1 MTAKTFTGLS
11 LLLTAFVFYSCTASK
26 EEQKELN
33 KIPVRE
39 IKEKVNKQFKLI
51 ESIEAYGTIS
61 IDSPE
66 LSNTASIEVR
76 IKKPD
81 SVYVKIE
88 GPFGIDI
95 AVALITSGEF
105 IYYNVKENKVIT
117 GPSTDLNIGAILK
130 IRVSF
135 DELINSFSGSFY
147 FIDQDD
153 DSLDAAS
160 EENAYV
166 LTVSQPR
173 IKRKYLIEPN
183 SFVVNN
189 YYVLDVNDNKLLEV
203 NYSSFDK
210 LSTPGGELNFPNHIK
225 LHKPDRKQTVW
236 LQYDTKEINK
246 KGLNFKIKYP
256 KSAKVIK
263 WN

>member
-1 MTAKTFTGLS
+1 MTS
-11 LLLTAFVFYSCTASK
+11 CVFYSCTASK
-26 EEQKELN
+26 EDQKELS

-39 IKEKVNKQFKLI
+39 IKEKINKQFKLI
-51 ESIEAYGTIS
+51 ESIEAFGTIS

-66 LSNTASIEVR
+66 MSNTGSIEVR

-81 SVYVKIE
+81 SVYIKIE

-95 AVALITSGEF
+95 ATALITSSDF
-105 IYYNVKENKVIT
+105 IYYNVKENKVFT
-117 GPSTDLNIGAILK
+117 GPSTELNIGAILK

-147 FIDQDD
+147 FIDQDE

-160 EENAYV
+160 EDNAYV
-166 LTVSQPR
+166 LLVTKPQ
-173 IKRKYLIEPN
+173 IKRKYMIEPN
-183 SFVVNN
+183 TFTVNN
-189 YYVLDVNDNKLLEV
+189 YYVLDANDNKLLEV
-203 NYSSFDK
+203 NYSNFDK
-210 LSTPGGELNFPNHIK
+210 LLTPAGELNFPNQIK

-236 LQYDTKEINK
+236 LQYDSKEINK
-246 KGLNFKIKYP
+246 SHLNFKIKYP